1 MFVLNGTGI
10 KKDDI
15 VFGASLVDLAPTILQ
30 LFDLPTGLD
39 MDGRP
44 LVGAWEQQPDV
55 EYIDSWENVPGE
67 DGRHDQDADLQIDAA
82 DQEEAIAQLVELGYI
97 DRPDEDQ
104 AVAVANTVRELRYN
118 LARDYIGCRLY
129 REGIE
134 ILEDLWEKFPDESR
148 FGVKL
153 VESHIA
159 LGDPAKAREML
170 NKVRS
175 EKQRYANE
183 AREKLKALQ
192 DEDKEK
198 ERKPGDME
206 DGERGKRRSMMLK
219 AGVNQHAFAYLEG
232 QVAAAQGDH
241 ETVLG
246 AYEKAAE
253 VQFANR
259 PSLYQAQGDTLL
271 RLRRW
276 ARAEERFRAI
286 LEIDPIN
293 ASAQFGL
300 ARSFFGRGRYDD
312 ARSACLAAV
321 GLIYQNPLAHF
332 LLARIAHRLG
342 NRDEAHQAL
351 DRALNQNPVFPD
363 AHLLRARLNQ
373 QACDMTAAKAARSL
387 ARASRKRIRDARAGA
402 DRPIGMWN

>member
-129 REGIE
+129 REGIQ

-293 ASAQFGL
+293 ASAQLGL